1 MSIDITVSL
10 PDAICQRAEIWAQ
23 QSGQS
28 LPSFLAGAI
37 ESSLLPL
44 GNAPPDVRTWA
55 DEEVLKA
62 AAATMP
68 AADERQLSELL
79 TLQRESKLDASQR
92 GELAS
97 LMQAYQE
104 GLILKAAAVAE
115 AVRRG
120 LRGPLE
126 P

>member
-10 PDAICQRAEIWAQ
+10 PDAICQRAENWAQ

-28 LPSFLAGAI
+28 LPDFLAGAI

-44 GNAPPDVRTWA
+44 GNAPPDVRILS
-55 DEEVLKA
+55 DDEVLKA
-62 AAATMP
+62 ADVSMP
-68 AADERQLSELL
+68 ATADRRLTELL
-79 TLQRESKLDASQR
+79 AMQREATLDAAQR
-92 GELAS
+92 CELAS

-104 GLILKAAAVAE
+104 GLVLKAAATSEV
-115 AVRRG
+115 VRRG